1 MLLNLDVDVRVV
13 GIDDTEQSA
22 FANDAWKI
30 QRVADEEQ
38 RA

>member
-1 MLLNLDVDVRVV
+1 MLLNLDVDLHVV

-22 FANDAWKI
+22 FVNDAWNI
-30 QRVADEEQ
+30 QRVEDEQQ